1 MRVSPYIE
9 RSIDPVI
16 EELFSELPA
25 LSIVGPRACGKTTTA
40 LRHVVN
46 VVRLDKAD
54 QAEAFRADPD
64 AAIAALSGATLF
76 DEWQEVPEI
85 LGAVKRSIDADSS
98 PGRFILT
105 GSVRA
110 EIDVAT
116 WPGTGRILPLAMYP
130 LTQRE
135 RINASGPGLVE
146 RLASGEV
153 IEEPSEELN
162 LVDYVELAMLGGFPE
177 ITPQLSAATRQR
189 WLEGYVTQTV
199 SRDAPGVGRSDVDL
213 LRRYFGASAL
223 HTAGVVDQ
231 SAIAS
236 DVGIDR
242 KTGASYDV
250 LLQRLMLCDVVP
262 AWTTNRLKRLIR
274 SPKRFVTDCS
284 LLSGLFGID
293 TAAVLADGKLLGRV
307 IETFVM
313 SQLRVEQVVS
323 PLRFR
328 LHHVRQQSGRR
339 EIDFLIEY
347 GAGSLIGIEVK
358 ASNAP
363 TAKDA
368 AHLVWLHENYPDR
381 FAAGAVLH
389 TGSNICPLADKIT
402 AIPISSLWS

>member
-1 MRVSPYIE
+1 MKPYIQ
-9 RSIDPVI
+9 RTIDPLI

-25 LSIVGPRACGKTTTA
+25 LSIVGPRACGKTTSA
-40 LRHVVN
+40 ARHVEN
-46 VVRLDKAD
+46 VIRLDKPD
-54 QAEAFRADPD
+54 QAEAFRCDPD
-64 AAIAALSGATLF
+64 AAINALSGPTLF

-85 LGAVKRSIDADSS
+85 LGAIKRSIDADSS

-110 EIDVAT
+110 ELDVAT
-116 WPGTGRILPLAMYP
+116 WPGTGRVVPLAMYP
-130 LTQRE
+130 LTERE
-135 RINASGPGLVE
+135 RAGTTGPSLIAK
-146 RLASGEV
+146 LARNES
-153 IEEPSEELN
+153 IETPSQNLN
-162 LVDYVELAMLGGFPE
+162 LVDYVEMAMLGGFPE
-177 ITPQLSAATRQR
+177 IESSMSVSARQR

-199 SRDAPGVGRSDVDL
+199 SRDAPGIGRADTDL
-213 LRRYFGASAL
+213 LRRYLGASSL

-242 KTGASYDV
+242 KTGAAYDA
-250 LLQRLMLCDVVP
+250 LLQRLMLCDVIP

-284 LLSGLFGID
+284 LLTGLFGID
-293 TAAVLADGKLLGRV
+293 VAGVLADGKLLGRI

-328 LHHVRQQSGRR
+328 LHHVRQQNGRS
-339 EIDFLIEY
+339 EIDFLIEI
-347 GAGSLIGIEVK
+347 GAGSLIGVEVK

-368 AHLVWLHENYPDR
+368 RHLEWLRENYPDR
-381 FAAGAVLH
+381 FIAGVVLH
-389 TGSNICPLADKIT
+389 TGQNVFSLGDKIT
-402 AIPISSLWS
+402 AIPISCLWS